1 MQPTNVDFPVKRVKI
16 STLVGEVHHLIVSI
30 FGLSLARLTFY
41 PILELYQYMPNN
53 GFAAASFVANFFK
66 VTKLA
71 IASFDVIVGSYFS
84 PLVERLF
91 EIDQKLV
98 HVWLAE
104 NFQRFCE
111 RGYLAIL
118 CRASHTTPNLP
129 SLARASS

>member
-1 MQPTNVDFPVKRVKI
+1 MQPTNVDFPVKRAKI

-66 VTKLA
+66 VTQLA
-71 IASFDVIVGSYFS
+71 IGTFDVIVGSYFS

-118 CRASHTTPNLP
+118 CRASHATPN
-129 SLARASS
+129 

>member
-1 MQPTNVDFPVKRVKI
+1 
-16 STLVGEVHHLIVSI
+16 
-30 FGLSLARLTFY
+30 
-41 PILELYQYMPNN
+41 MPNN
-53 GFAAASFVANFFK
+53 GFAAAPFVANFFK

-118 CRASHTTPNLP
+118 CVRRIRRHICQALLGLRILSTEFDFEESKTHRRELFCSQSPTLP
-129 SLARASS
+129 QFD

>member
-1 MQPTNVDFPVKRVKI
+1 MFLFYNI
-16 STLVGEVHHLIVSI
+16 IWTLVGEVHHLIVSI
-30 FGLSLARLTFY
+30 FGLSFARLTFY

-98 HVWLAE
+98 HVWLELPTDSACLAE
-104 NFQRFCE
+104 FDRRLLGEPCG
-111 RGYLAIL
+111 RI
-118 CRASHTTPNLP
+118 
-129 SLARASS
+129 SL

>member
-1 MQPTNVDFPVKRVKI
+1 M
-16 STLVGEVHHLIVSI
+16 HHLIVSI

-66 VTKLA
+66 VTQLA
-71 IASFDVIVGSYFS
+71 IGTFDVIVGSYFS

>member
-1 MQPTNVDFPVKRVKI
+1 
-16 STLVGEVHHLIVSI
+16 
-30 FGLSLARLTFY
+30 
-41 PILELYQYMPNN
+41 MPNN

-71 IASFDVIVGSYFS
+71 IGTFDVIVGSYFS

-111 RGYLAIL
+111 RGYFATL

-129 SLARASS
+129 SLARAANSFD